1 MTHEFK
7 TPIATIKLALDA
19 INNDKIKNDLQK
31 REKYLKMIREENERM
46 NSQVENVLRI
56 SQLERKEN
64 IIKKSFCDIH
74 EIIEKAISHLDLILK
89 ERKVN
94 VSMDLSA
101 INSKLELSKENFFN
115 VFVNILENAIKYSDI
130 NPKITIQSLDLEGF
144 LLIQINDNGMGMNS
158 NIKDKIFE
166 KFYRETKGDV
176 HNVKGHGLGLSYV
189 KKILDLHN
197 GIIYVDSEVGVG
209 STFSISLPIK
219 S

>member
-1 MTHEFK
+1 MSFN
-7 TPIATIKLALDA
+7 

-64 IIKKSFCDIH
+64 ILKKSFCDIH

-144 LLIQINDNGMGMNS
+144 LLIKINDNGMGMNS

-166 KFYRETKGDV
+166 KFFRETKGDV

-197 GIIYVDSEVGVG
+197 GTIYVDSEVGVG

>member
-1 MTHEFK
+1 
-7 TPIATIKLALDA
+7 
-19 INNDKIKNDLQK
+19 
-31 REKYLKMIREENERM
+31 
-46 NSQVENVLRI
+46 
-56 SQLERKEN
+56 
-64 IIKKSFCDIH
+64 
-74 EIIEKAISHLDLILK
+74 
-89 ERKVN
+89 
-94 VSMDLSA
+94 MDLSA

-197 GIIYVDSEVGVG
+197 GTIYVDSEVGVG

>member
-1 MTHEFK
+1 
-7 TPIATIKLALDA
+7 
-19 INNDKIKNDLQK
+19 
-31 REKYLKMIREENERM
+31 
-46 NSQVENVLRI
+46 
-56 SQLERKEN
+56 
-64 IIKKSFCDIH
+64 
-74 EIIEKAISHLDLILK
+74 
-89 ERKVN
+89 
-94 VSMDLSA
+94 MDLSA